1 MLPDLIANLR
11 GEIDWSDM
19 QKTVR
24 KCACMAQKKG
34 YKVIHKQF
42 VLLTNN
48 AENCSKKFID
58 FHIVSNGGIP

>member
-24 KCACMAQKKG
+24 KCACMAQEKG

-42 VLLTNN
+42 VLLT
-48 AENCSKKFID
+48 KKCWKLFEKLID
-58 FHIVSNGGIP
+58 FHIVPNGGST